1 MNGLSLTYIKSQKGR
16 FDFSIIL
23 LALVIIS
30 SCIVALS
37 EPHQLGLVYHFQNP
51 FVQYHK
57 VSLLLIICLIID
69 FTLVAYIYLQ
79 LRDETETKGG
89 RKVGILINMTLL
101 YNIIL
106 LAVSILVE
114 MVLIAVEGYGYP
126 VKKPAIYLYTPKR
139 VKDEVSVVIKGKPT
153 ITIPTPDIQT
163 KNSITWSDLTLERG
177 GITHRKMEY
186 PYLFYEATI
195 KAPKHTNRGWV
206 LERRSG
212 KLFWNGNIMTDLQ
225 LVSALEAILRKL
237 GLFDNEIKDF
247 VDYWLS
253 DEQLLYFGE
262 NEFRYGVYPI
272 SSSEIEKW
280 MTIKTKAQY
289 NEKVRV
295 LLLIK
300 DIPEGSILKEP
311 DYPLIARSDWA
322 LHEWG
327 AMKV

>member
-1 MNGLSLTYIKSQKGR
+1 MNGLSYTYMKSQKGR

-23 LALVIIS
+23 LALAIII

-37 EPHQLGLVYHFQNP
+37 EPHQLGFVYHLQNP
-51 FVQYHK
+51 FVQYHQ
-57 VSLLLIICLIID
+57 VSLLLMMCLIID
-69 FTLVAYIYLQ
+69 FMLVAYIYLQ
-79 LRDETETKGG
+79 LRDESETKGG

-106 LAVSILVE
+106 LAVSLLVE
-114 MVLIAVEGYGYP
+114 MVIIAEEGYGYP

-139 VKDEVSVVIKGKPT
+139 VNDEVSVVINGKPT
-153 ITIPTPDIQT
+153 ITIPTPDVIT
-163 KNSITWSDLTLERG
+163 ENSITWCNLTLERG
-177 GITHRKMEY
+177 GITHHKMEY

-195 KAPKHTNRGWV
+195 NAPKNTNRGWV
-206 LERRSG
+206 LERRSA
-212 KLFWNGNIMTDLQ
+212 KLFWNGNIVTDLQ
-225 LVSALEAILRKL
+225 LVSIIEAILGKL

-253 DEQLLYFGE
+253 DEKRLYFGE
-262 NEFRYGVYPI
+262 SEFRYGVYPL
-272 SSSEIEKW
+272 SSSEIEKRL
-280 MTIKTKAQY
+280 TIKTKAQY
-289 NEKVRV
+289 NEIVRV

-300 DIPEGSILKEP
+300 DIPEGSVLKEP
-311 DYPLIARSDWA
+311 DYLPITRSDWA